1 MNKIV
6 RNPKACYGCRACE
19 LACSFHFLR
28 RFSPAGGAI
37 YVRKDHRTGDIE
49 WTLSQQCDLCREE
62 KQPLCVHYCAYG
74 ALHSPRKNEH
84 HEKAK

>member
-19 LACSFHFLR
+19 LVCSFHFLK

-37 YVRKDHRTGDIE
+37 HVRKDHRTGNIE
-49 WTLSQQCDLCREE
+49 WTLSQRCDLCREE
-62 KQPLCVHYCAYG
+62 EGQPLCVQYCTYG
-74 ALHSPRKNEH
+74 ALYLSK
-84 HEKAK
+84 KK